1 MRGGRLV
8 AGALFVAGVA
18 CSASTRAGNAQSKV
32 GGIALRPVATRLEAP
47 LYLTAPPGDPRL
59 FIVEQPGRV
68 RVVRDGRLLPKPF
81 LDLSAK
87 VSYGGERG
95 LLTVDG

>member
-1 MRGGRLV
+1 MEGWRLH
-8 AGALFVAGVA
+8 
-18 CSASTRAGNAQSKV
+18 STS
-32 GGIALRPVATRLEAP
+32 P
-47 LYLTAPPGDPRL
+47 LHPGDPRL
-59 FIVEQPGRV
+59 FIVEHPGRI

>member
-1 MRGGRLV
+1 MRGG
-8 AGALFVAGVA
+8 
-18 CSASTRAGNAQSKV
+18 
-32 GGIALRPVATRLEAP
+32 RLEAP

-95 LLTVDG
+95 PLTVDG